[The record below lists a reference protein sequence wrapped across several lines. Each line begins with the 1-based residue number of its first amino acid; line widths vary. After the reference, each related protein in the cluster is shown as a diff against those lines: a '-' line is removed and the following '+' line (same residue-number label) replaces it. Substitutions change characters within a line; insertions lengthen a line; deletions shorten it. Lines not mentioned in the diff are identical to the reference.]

1 MRDSTHP
8 SRPKSAAGP
17 GSTCWPLD
25 EWGIA
30 MSECCQRARSRSNPK
45 YHQLIKERD
54 TLSWTLTVLVLV
66 IYFGFILLVA
76 FAPGFLTQ
84 PISATSV
91 IPVGMLI
98 GVGVIVASVV
108 LTGIYV
114 YRANSTFDPLIHE
127 IIQEASK

>member
-1 MRDSTHP
+1 
-8 SRPKSAAGP
+8 
-17 GSTCWPLD
+17 
-25 EWGIA
+25 
-30 MSECCQRARSRSNPK
+30 MSELSASKIQNNPR

-54 TLSWTLTVLVLV
+54 TLAWTLTVLVLI

-91 IPVGMLI
+91 IPIGLLM
-98 GVGVIVASVV
+98 GVGVIVASIV

-127 IIQEASK
+127 IIQDAAK

>member
-1 MRDSTHP
+1 
-8 SRPKSAAGP
+8 
-17 GSTCWPLD
+17 
-25 EWGIA
+25 
-30 MSECCQRARSRSNPK
+30 MSELSASKIQNNPK

-54 TLSWTLTVLVLV
+54 ALAWTLTILVLV

-76 FAPGFLTQ
+76 FAPAFLTQ

-114 YRANSTFDPLIHE
+114 YRANNTFDPLIHE
-127 IIQEASK
+127 IIQEATK

>member
-1 MRDSTHP
+1 
-8 SRPKSAAGP
+8 
-17 GSTCWPLD
+17 
-25 EWGIA
+25 
-30 MSECCQRARSRSNPK
+30 MSESPANKIQNNPK

-54 TLSWTLTVLVLV
+54 TLAWTLTVLVLI
-66 IYFGFILLVA
+66 IYFGFILAVA

-114 YRANSTFDPLIHE
+114 YKANSTFDPLIRE

>member
-1 MRDSTHP
+1 
-8 SRPKSAAGP
+8 
-17 GSTCWPLD
+17 
-25 EWGIA
+25 
-30 MSECCQRARSRSNPK
+30 MSELSASSIQNNPK

-54 TLSWTLTVLVLV
+54 TLAWTLSALVLV

-91 IPVGMLI
+91 IPVGMLV

-114 YRANSTFDPLIHE
+114 QRANNVFDPLIRE

>member
-1 MRDSTHP
+1 
-8 SRPKSAAGP
+8 
-17 GSTCWPLD
+17 
-25 EWGIA
+25 
-30 MSECCQRARSRSNPK
+30 MSSPISSSELTVGKIQNNPK

-54 TLSWTLTVLVLV
+54 TLAWTLTVLVLI

-76 FAPGFLTQ
+76 FAPGILTQ

-91 IPVGMLI
+91 IPVGMLV

-114 YRANSTFDPLIHE
+114 YRANNTFDPLISQ
-127 IIQEASK
+127 IIQEAAK

>member
-1 MRDSTHP
+1 MPELSA
-8 SRPKSAAGP
+8 SR
-17 GSTCWPLD
+17 
-25 EWGIA
+25 I
-30 MSECCQRARSRSNPK
+30 QNNPK

-54 TLSWTLTVLVLV
+54 TLAWTLTVLVLV
-66 IYFGFILLVA
+66 IYFGFILAVA
-76 FAPGFLTQ
+76 FAPEFLTR

-114 YRANSTFDPLIHE
+114 YRANSTFDPLIRE
-127 IIQEASK
+127 IIQDATK

>member
-1 MRDSTHP
+1 
-8 SRPKSAAGP
+8 
-17 GSTCWPLD
+17 
-25 EWGIA
+25 
-30 MSECCQRARSRSNPK
+30 MSELSASKIQSNPK
-45 YHQLIKERD
+45 YHRLIKERD
-54 TLSWTLTVLVLV
+54 TLAWTLTVLVLV

-76 FAPGFLTQ
+76 FAPGFITQ

-114 YRANSTFDPLIHE
+114 YRANNTFDPLIHE
-127 IIQEASK
+127 IITEATK

>member
-1 MRDSTHP
+1 MPELSVD
-8 SRPKSAAGP
+8 K
-17 GSTCWPLD
+17 
-25 EWGIA
+25 I
-30 MSECCQRARSRSNPK
+30 QKNPK
-45 YHQLIKERD
+45 YHRLIKERD
-54 TLSWTLTVLVLV
+54 TLAWTLTVLVLV

-91 IPVGMLI
+91 IPVGMLV

-127 IIQEASK
+127 IIQESAK

>member
-1 MRDSTHP
+1 MSEL
-8 SRPKSAAGP
+8 SAAK
-17 GSTCWPLD
+17 
-25 EWGIA
+25 I
-30 MSECCQRARSRSNPK
+30 QKNPK

-54 TLSWTLTVLVLV
+54 ALAWTLSALVLI

-114 YRANSTFDPLIHE
+114 YRANTTFDPLIHE
-127 IIQEASK
+127 IIQESTK

>member
-1 MRDSTHP
+1 
-8 SRPKSAAGP
+8 
-17 GSTCWPLD
+17 
-25 EWGIA
+25 
-30 MSECCQRARSRSNPK
+30 MSELSASKIQNNPK

-54 TLSWTLTVLVLV
+54 TLAWTLTVLVLV

-76 FAPGFLTQ
+76 FAPGFLTK

-98 GVGVIVASVV
+98 GVGVIVASIV

-114 YRANSTFDPLIHE
+114 YRANSTFDPLIRE

>member
-1 MRDSTHP
+1 
-8 SRPKSAAGP
+8 
-17 GSTCWPLD
+17 
-25 EWGIA
+25 
-30 MSECCQRARSRSNPK
+30 MSEAAKIQANPK

-54 TLSWTLTVLVLV
+54 TLAWTLTVLVLI

-84 PISATSV
+84 PISATSL
-91 IPVGMLI
+91 IPVGMLF

-114 YRANSTFDPLIHE
+114 YKANSTFDPLIEE
-127 IIQEASK
+127 IIKESVQ